1 MFLSQTNPVC
11 ISNLH
16 FYKFRYEECRETYFE
31 EGWKRDAANHP
42 WVQPIFAYWLYKAR
56 KST

>member
-42 WVQPIFAYWLYKAR
+42 
-56 KST
+56 